1 MPTPQTDIYS
11 HERAG
16 FAERLGR
23 LAARTTWREPA
34 SGAFTD
40 RADKM
45 PLEHA
50 LATALAFARQAP
62 HDIGPDIAYAIV
74 TMIEHRRPRIVGE
87 LTARLRNDARRVA
100 LVLHATRLIV
110 DERGRP
116 LRRDGL
122 RYRFD
127 AARVRAGVA
136 FQFRDLRAKA
146 ATDKA
151 EAQDMR
157 QAQRQLGHAS
167 VVMTEAYV
175 RARRGDKVTP
185 TR

>member
-1 MPTPQTDIYS
+1 M
-11 HERAG
+11 
-16 FAERLGR
+16 
-23 LAARTTWREPA
+23 
-34 SGAFTD
+34 
-40 RADKM
+40 
-45 PLEHA
+45 
-50 LATALAFARQAP
+50 
-62 HDIGPDIAYAIV
+62 
-74 TMIEHRRPRIVGE
+74 
-87 LTARLRNDARRVA
+87 
-100 LVLHATRLIV
+100 
-110 DERGRP
+110 
-116 LRRDGL
+116 
-122 RYRFD
+122 
-127 AARVRAGVA
+127 A

>member
-1 MPTPQTDIYS
+1 MSWWYRRTAPNEQ
-11 HERAG
+11 R
-16 FAERLGR
+16 RLIS
-23 LAARTTWREPA
+23 AWRD
-34 SGAFTD
+34 G
-40 RADKM
+40 
-45 PLEHA
+45 
-50 LATALAFARQAP
+50 QQ
-62 HDIGPDIAYAIV
+62 
-74 TMIEHRRPRIVGE
+74 
-87 LTARLRNDARRVA
+87 
-100 LVLHATRLIV
+100 LIV

-127 AARVRAGVA
+127 AARVRSGVT

-175 RARRGDKVTP
+175 RAPR
-185 TR
+185 

>member
-23 LAARTTWREPA
+23 LAGRTTWREPA

-62 HDIGPDIAYAIV
+62 HDIGPDIAYAVV

-100 LVLHATRLIV
+100 A
-110 DERGRP
+110 
-116 LRRDGL
+116 
-122 RYRFD
+122 
-127 AARVRAGVA
+127 RAGPWLPIIAGKAYEGVVHGWDMPQITA
-136 FQFRDLRAKA
+136 PRLAKRDYALLYGIGIGAL
-146 ATDKA
+146 
-151 EAQDMR
+151 M
-157 QAQRQLGHAS
+157 HAS
-167 VVMTEAYV
+167 EDAIR
-175 RARRGDKVTP
+175 RAERCYRN
-185 TR
+185 TRAA